1 MDNAKVISQVAKE
14 RIPLASRVPLDTPLV
29 IYVEVSSF
37 CNLACTFCPHYIAPD
52 RLHKQ
57 NMSLDIFKKLVDDSL
72 HFDNRLKLL
81 RICGT
86 GDATLNKELPAMVQY
101 ANSRNVSEKFEM
113 ITNGILLKEPTIT
126 ILTDSLS
133 RIIVSIEG
141 LTDEDYEYFT
151 NRKVNYN
158 TVVKNVKQL
167 YENKNDCTIHV
178 KIHNSAVPTKE
189 KQDKF
194 FDTFG
199 SFCDEIYI
207 ENLVDL
213 WPDTDSSLGN
223 DPVQR
228 FSGGVPREVLV
239 CSQIFKTMQVNSD
252 GRVMPCSIDW
262 EAKNIIGDITKQSLK
277 DIWNG
282 EEMKEIRLKHLLG
295 KRFNFLPCKNCSF
308 NEYSDVDDLD
318 SEASMILDRI
328 GIS

>member
-1 MDNAKVISQVAKE
+1 M
-14 RIPLASRVPLDTPLV
+14 
-29 IYVEVSSF
+29 
-37 CNLACTFCPHYIAPD
+37 
-52 RLHKQ
+52 
-57 NMSLDIFKKLVDDSL
+57 
-72 HFDNRLKLL
+72 
-81 RICGT
+81 
-86 GDATLNKELPAMVQY
+86 
-101 ANSRNVSEKFEM
+101 
-113 ITNGILLKEPTIT
+113 
-126 ILTDSLS
+126 
-133 RIIVSIEG
+133 
-141 LTDEDYEYFT
+141 
-151 NRKVNYN
+151 
-158 TVVKNVKQL
+158 
-167 YENKNDCTIHV
+167 
-178 KIHNSAVPTKE
+178 
-189 KQDKF
+189 
-194 FDTFG
+194 
-199 SFCDEIYI
+199 
-207 ENLVDL
+207 DL